1 VFLLGALT
9 RRTGPVAGWCG
20 LVVSALTVWSV
31 GAYTNI
37 SGLAY
42 SAVGIVAC
50 LAVGLLVGVIDRR
63 PTPATT

>member
-1 VFLLGALT
+1 
-9 RRTGPVAGWCG
+9 VAGWCG

-63 PTPATT
+63 STPDAT